1 MIWLSINIEHEIER
15 LLQFGQKK
23 QLISKW
29 DVDLT
34 RNKILEVLKLNDE
47 KPVIIPDENLDSPV
61 TILENILNWAA
72 ENNLLKDNTVTYRD
86 LLDTKIMG
94 CLVGTQGEIIRQF
107 NEVFHSE
114 SPQKATEAFY
124 QFSKNVHYIRTD
136 RIAKNEEW
144 LVSTDYGNLQ
154 MTINLSKPEKDPVAI
169 AAAREL
175 QKSEYPSCL
184 LCKENVGYAG
194 RLDHPARQ
202 NHRIIPVTL
211 QDEQW
216 FLQFSPYVYYNE
228 HAIVFAGQHKP
239 MKISKSTFHK
249 LLDFV
254 EQYPHY
260 FLGSNADLPIVGG
273 SILSHDHFQGGHHTF
288 PMEVAEAE
296 YSFNLSKYPSI
307 DLGIVKWPMSV
318 LRLSGEN
325 KDDLIQA
332 AEDIL
337 NEWKKYSDPTVEI
350 KAFTGDVPHNTIT
363 PISRRRG
370 ERYELDLVLRNNRTN
385 DVHPLGIFH
394 PHQEVHH
401 IKKENIGLIEV
412 MGLAVLPGRL
422 LDELK
427 QLANELPKE
436 NGASVISKDNEIKKH
451 YDWAMSIK
459 EKHPELSQENSYNIL
474 LEEVGKVFATILEH
488 AGVFKRDEEGQQ
500 AFRRFT
506 ETLQK
511 NVK

>member
-1 MIWLSINIEHEIER
+1 MSINIGYEIER

-34 RNKILEVLKLNDE
+34 RNKILEVLELNDVKNE
-47 KPVIIPDENLDSPV
+47 SVADENLDSPV
-61 TILENILNWAA
+61 TILENILDWAA
-72 ENNLLKDNTVTYRD
+72 ENHLLKENTVTYRD

-94 CLVGTQGEIIRQF
+94 CLVGSQSEIIRQF
-107 NEVFHSE
+107 QDVFQKE
-114 SPQKATEAFY
+114 TPQKATEAFY

-144 LVSTDYGNLQ
+144 LVNTEYGNLQ

-175 QKSEYPSCL
+175 QKSDYPSCL

-211 QDEQW
+211 QNEQW

-239 MKISKSTFHK
+239 MKISKDTFHK

-254 EQYPHY
+254 EQFPHY

-288 PMEVAEAE
+288 PMEVAETE
-296 YSFNLSKYPSI
+296 STFKLNKYPSI

-318 LRLSGEN
+318 LRLQGADKS
-325 KDDLIQA
+325 DLIQA

-337 NEWKKYSDPTVEI
+337 MQWKKYSDPSVEVE
-350 KAFTGDVPHNTIT
+350 AFSGDIPHNTIT

-370 ERYELDLVLRNNRTN
+370 ELYELDLVLRNNRTN
-385 DVHPLGIFH
+385 DEHPLGIFH

-422 LDELK
+422 LDELMK
-427 QLANELPKE
+427 LATLLVEENALSAIAEDEEL
-436 NGASVISKDNEIKKH
+436 KKH
-451 YDWAMSIK
+451 YDWAKKIK
-459 EKHPELSQENSYNIL
+459 QKHPELSQENSYHLL

-488 AGVFKRDEEGQQ
+488 AGVFKRDSEGQQ
-500 AFRRFT
+500 AFQRFIN
-506 ETLQK
+506 TLK
-511 NVK
+511 SNLK